1 MADALAPLAASR
13 DGDHRVTPL
22 QPVVVVQEWTVSRRP
37 AMGNEAVSV
46 ARCLNRTS
54 HEELPTTCQ
63 HRAGKAGFPEAKPP
77 VPLVV

>member
-1 MADALAPLAASR
+1 MDDALVPFAIPR

-22 QPVVVVQEWTVSRRP
+22 QPVVVVQKGTGSKRP